1 MKIIPIQ
8 TGTVVIKKNQLIDKG
23 RGYAR
28 QMNLLFGPEWADP
41 LPILAWVIEHP
52 EGIIVVDTGETAR
65 AAEPG
70 YFPAWHP
77 YYRMAVRLNVA
88 PEEEIGPQLQKLGIQ
103 PADVKSVVL
112 THLHTDHAGG
122 LHQFPKSQIYV
133 DGGELA
139 AARTLVGR
147 TLRGYIP
154 HRWPDWFSPKILEF
168 EKEPESPFGWVHC
181 VTRARDVMV
190 VPTPGHTPNHVS
202 VIVRREGI
210 NYFLAGDTTY
220 TEQALRERNVDGIS
234 PNEGE
239 SRNTIEKILEYAERE
254 RTVYLPAHDVESV
267 SRLENA
273 KVVT

>member
-103 PADVKSVVL
+103 
-112 THLHTDHAGG
+112 
-122 LHQFPKSQIYV
+122 
-133 DGGELA
+133 
-139 AARTLVGR
+139 
-147 TLRGYIP
+147 LR
-154 HRWPDWFSPKILEF
+154 
-168 EKEPESPFGWVHC
+168 
-181 VTRARDVMV
+181 M
-190 VPTPGHTPNHVS
+190 
-202 VIVRREGI
+202 
-210 NYFLAGDTTY
+210 
-220 TEQALRERNVDGIS
+220 
-234 PNEGE
+234 
-239 SRNTIEKILEYAERE
+239 
-254 RTVYLPAHDVESV
+254 
-267 SRLENA
+267 
-273 KVVT
+273 